1 MAIDPQLV
9 LNCGFLSLI
18 SRQKPKEQPM
28 PTNTEVITALYA
40 AFGTGDIPTV
50 LGTLT
55 EDVSWT
61 EAEGFPYG
69 GTYIGRDAVLENV
82 FMKLGTEWDGFSAVA
97 EELVAQGDTVV
108 AIGEYSGAYL
118 ATGKSFA
125 APFVHIW
132 RMRDGQ
138 AHTFRQ
144 ITDTVLV
151 HAAMK

>member
-1 MAIDPQLV
+1 
-9 LNCGFLSLI
+9 
-18 SRQKPKEQPM
+18 M

-69 GTYIGRDAVLENV
+69 GTY
-82 FMKLGTEWDGFSAVA
+82 
-97 EELVAQGDTVV
+97 
-108 AIGEYSGAYL
+108 L

-132 RMRDGQ
+132 KMRDGQ

-144 ITDTVLV
+144 VTDTVLV
-151 HAAMK
+151 QAAMK